1 MEIAELITNYLQL
14 GGNIAF
20 PIIMCLLMFNYMKE
34 ITSVISENTLAIEKL
49 SEKLDDMKG
58 DMKSES

>member
-1 MEIAELITNYLQL
+1 MEIAELITSYLQL

-34 ITSVISENTLAIEKL
+34 ITSVISENTIAIEKL
-49 SEKLDDMKG
+49 AEKLDDMKG
-58 DMKSES
+58 DLKE